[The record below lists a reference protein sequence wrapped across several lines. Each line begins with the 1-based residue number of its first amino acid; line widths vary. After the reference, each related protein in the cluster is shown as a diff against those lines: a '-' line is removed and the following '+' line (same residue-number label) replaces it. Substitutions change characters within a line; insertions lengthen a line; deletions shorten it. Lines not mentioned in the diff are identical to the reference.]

1 MLPESNCAE
10 FDASFVVVAV
20 CVYTSV
26 FFHSMVSPTLT
37 VRSAGSKPKFLMVM
51 VCVVGEDDA
60 LVCANAAP
68 ESAAV
73 MRRAA
78 LIFRMS
84 MLPTFRPGTTAH
96 AARAPS
102 VLGTAGQRFRVQ
114 TLGLHSERWGCG
126 CSWSR
131 R

>member
-1 MLPESNCAE
+1 
-10 FDASFVVVAV
+10 
-20 CVYTSV
+20 
-26 FFHSMVSPTLT
+26 MVSPTLT
-37 VRSAGSKPKFLMVM
+37 VRSAGSKAKFLMVM
-51 VCVVGEDDA
+51 VCVVGEDVA
-60 LVCANAAP
+60 PFCADAAP

-73 MRRAA
+73 TRRAA

-84 MLPTFRPGTTAH
+84 MLPTFRQGTTAH

-114 TLGLHSERWGCG
+114 TSGLHSARWGLG
-126 CSWSR
+126 CSWWR